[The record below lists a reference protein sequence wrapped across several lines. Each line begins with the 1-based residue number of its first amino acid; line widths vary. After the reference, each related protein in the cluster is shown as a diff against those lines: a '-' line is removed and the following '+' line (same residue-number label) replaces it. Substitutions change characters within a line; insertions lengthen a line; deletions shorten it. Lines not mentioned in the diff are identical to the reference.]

1 MTGVLPFGSLAGM
14 NNNLAQGSDPAFC
27 AGMTEADYRKAIGL
41 SQSSLKI
48 FHKSAAHYLASTE
61 EQHEPTDAMILGS
74 VFHAMVLQPD
84 EAKNLYA
91 VKLKLDGRSKEGK
104 AYNEQFAIENAGKFI
119 INVEQEAQLLAMKA
133 SLFSHPKANELLANS
148 DYRELPVFGTYP
160 TPYGDVRLKG
170 LIDAYDSK
178 DGIIND
184 IKTCESASPEDF
196 KRAIWDRRYDFQD
209 VQYGWLLQNAG
220 KPVNQFNFIC
230 VEKKPPFAVAVYSI
244 SAESLLK
251 SAGRWE
257 DLVIEFGACTSS
269 GIWKAYSD
277 EVIELSL

>member
-1 MTGVLPFGSLAGM
+1 M

-61 EQHEPTDAMILGS
+61 EKNEPSDAMILGS
-74 VFHAMVLQPD
+74 VFHAIMLQPD
-84 EAKNLYA
+84 KARELYA
-91 VKLKLDGRSKEGK
+91 VKLKVDGRSKDGK
-104 AYNEQFAIENAGKFI
+104 AYNEQFAIENAGKFVI
-119 INVEQEAQLLAMKA
+119 TYEQEAQLLAMR
-133 SLFSHPKANELLANS
+133 SSIISHPKACVLLAQS
-148 DYRELPVFGTYP
+148 DYKELPVFGTYP

-178 DGIIND
+178 NGFVND
-184 IKTCESASPEDF
+184 LKTCEDCSQEGF
-196 KRAIWDRRYDFQD
+196 RKAIWERRYDFQD

-257 DLVIEFGACTSS
+257 DLVFEFASCNKT

-277 EVIELSL
+277 DIVEITL

>member
-1 MTGVLPFGSLAGM
+1 M

-48 FHKSAAHYLASTE
+48 FSKSAAHYLASTE
-61 EQHEPTDAMILGS
+61 EQHEPSDAMILGS
-74 VFHAMVLQPD
+74 VFHAIMLQPN

-91 VKLKLDGRSKEGK
+91 VKLKVDGRSKEGK
-104 AYNEQFAIENAGKFI
+104 AYNENFALENAGKFI
-119 INVEQEAQLLAMKA
+119 INVEQEAQLMAMKT
-133 SLFSHPKANELLANS
+133 SILGHPKASVLLAHS

-178 DGIIND
+178 DGIVND

-209 VQYGWLLQNAG
+209 VQYGWLLENAG

>member
-1 MTGVLPFGSLAGM
+1 M
-14 NNNLAQGSDPAFC
+14 NHNLAQGSDPAFC

-74 VFHAMVLQPD
+74 VFHAIMLQPD

-91 VKLKLDGRSKEGK
+91 VKQKVDGRSKEGK

-133 SLFSHPKANELLANS
+133 SLLSHPKANELLANS

-178 DGIIND
+178 RGFVND

-220 KPVNQFNFIC
+220 KPVNQFNFLC

-257 DLVIEFGACTSS
+257 DLVIEFGACQSS

>member
-1 MTGVLPFGSLAGM
+1 LTGVLPFVSLAGM
-14 NNNLAQGSDPAFC
+14 NNNLAQGKDPAFC
-27 AGMTEADYRKAIGL
+27 AGMTEADYRKALGL

-48 FHKSAAHYLASTE
+48 FSKSAGHYLASTE
-61 EQHEPTDAMILGS
+61 EQAEPTDAMILGS
-74 VFHAMVLQPD
+74 VFHAIMLQPD

-91 VKLKLDGRSKEGK
+91 VKLKMDGRSKEGK
-104 AYNEQFAIENAGKFI
+104 AYNENFAVENAGKFI
-119 INVEQEAQLLAMKA
+119 INVEQEAQLMAMAK
-133 SLFSHPKANELLANS
+133 SILSHPKASQLLADS
-148 DYRELPVFGTYP
+148 DYKELPVFGTYP

-170 LIDAYDSK
+170 LIDAYDSER
-178 DGIIND
+178 GFVND
-184 IKTCESASPEDF
+184 IKTCEDASPEGF
-196 KRAIWDRRYDFQD
+196 RKAIWDRRYDLQD
-209 VQYGWLLQNAG
+209 VQYSWLLENAG

-230 VEKKPPFAVAVYSI
+230 VEKKNPFAVAVYSI

-277 EVIELSL
+277 DIVELSL

>member
-1 MTGVLPFGSLAGM
+1 MTGVLPFVSLAGM
-14 NNNLAQGSDPAFC
+14 NNNLAQGKDPAFC
-27 AGMTEADYRKAIGL
+27 AGMTEAEYRKAIGL

-48 FHKSAAHYLASTE
+48 FSKSPAHYLASTE
-61 EQHEPTDAMILGS
+61 EVSEPSDAMILGS

-91 VKLKLDGRSKEGK
+91 VKLKVDGRSKEGK
-104 AYNEQFAIENAGKFI
+104 AYNENFAVENAGKFI

-133 SLFSHPKANELLANS
+133 SLLSHPMAYELIGRS
-148 DYRELPVFGTYP
+148 DYKELPVFGTYP

-170 LIDAYDSK
+170 LIDAYDSVR
-178 DGIIND
+178 GFVND
-184 IKTCESASPEDF
+184 IKTCEDASPEGF
-196 KRAIWDRRYDFQD
+196 KKAIWDRRYDFQD
-209 VQYGWLLQNAG
+209 VQYGWLLENAG
-220 KPVNQFNFIC
+220 KRVNQFNFIC
-230 VEKKPPFAVAVYSI
+230 VEKKPPYAVAVYSI

-277 EVIELSL
+277 EIIELSL

>member
-1 MTGVLPFGSLAGM
+1 MTGVIPFDCLAVM
-14 NNNLAQGSDPAFC
+14 NNNLAQGKDPAFC
-27 AGMTEADYRKAIGL
+27 AGMTEADYRKALGL

-48 FHKSAAHYLASTE
+48 FSKSAAHYLASTE
-61 EQHEPTDAMILGS
+61 EQAEPTDAMILGS
-74 VFHAMVLQPD
+74 VFHAMMLQPD

-91 VKLKLDGRSKEGK
+91 VKLKMDGRSKEGR
-104 AYNEQFAIENAGKFI
+104 AYNENFAIENAGKFV
-119 INVEQEAQLLAMKA
+119 INVEQEAQLKDMCKSILA
-133 SLFSHPKANELLANS
+133 HPKASQLLADS
-148 DYRELPVFGTYP
+148 DYKELPVFGTYP

-178 DGIIND
+178 NGFVND
-184 IKTCESASPEDF
+184 IKTCEDASPEGF
-196 KRAIWDRRYDFQD
+196 RKAIWDRRYDFQD
-209 VQYGWLLQNAG
+209 VQYSWLLENAG

-230 VEKKPPFAVAVYSI
+230 VEKKPPYAVAVYSI
-244 SAESLLK
+244 NADSLLK

-277 EVIELSL
+277 EIVELSL

>member
-1 MTGVLPFGSLAGM
+1 MH
-14 NNNLAQGSDPAFC
+14 NNLAQGKDPAFC
-27 AGMTEADYRKAIGL
+27 AGMTEADYRKALGL

-61 EQHEPTDAMILGS
+61 EANEPTDAMILGS
-74 VFHAMVLQPD
+74 VFHAIMLQPD

-91 VKLKLDGRSKEGK
+91 VKLKVDGRSKEGK
-104 AYNEQFAIENAGKFI
+104 AYNENFAVENAGKLV
-119 INVEQEAQLLAMKA
+119 INVEQEAQLMAMRQ
-133 SLFSHPKANELLANS
+133 SILSHPKASQLLADS
-148 DYRELPVFGTYP
+148 DYKELPVFGTYP

-170 LIDAYDSK
+170 LIDAYDSER
-178 DGIIND
+178 GFVND

-209 VQYGWLLQNAG
+209 VQYSWLLENAG

-230 VEKKPPFAVAVYSI
+230 VEKKNPYAVAVYSI
-244 SAESLLK
+244 SADSLLK

-257 DLVIEFGACTSS
+257 DLVIEFGEAA
-269 GIWKAYSD
+269 GD
-277 EVIELSL
+277 VNV

>member
-1 MTGVLPFGSLAGM
+1 M
-14 NNNLAQGSDPAFC
+14 NNNLAQGKDPAFC
-27 AGMTEADYRKAIGL
+27 AGMTEAEYRNAVGL

-48 FHKSAAHYLASTE
+48 FSKSPAHYLASTE
-61 EQHEPTDAMILGS
+61 EKQEPSDAMILGS
-74 VFHAMVLQPD
+74 VFHALVLQP
-84 EAKNLYA
+84 EKAKDLYA
-91 VKLKLDGRSKEGK
+91 VKLKVDGRSSMGK
-104 AYNEQFAIENAGKFI
+104 AYNENFALENAGKFV

-133 SLFSHPKANELLANS
+133 SLLSHPKAHRLLADSN
-148 DYRELPVFGTYP
+148 YRELPVFGTYP

-170 LIDAYDSK
+170 LIDAYDSVN
-178 DGIIND
+178 GYIND
-184 IKTCESASPEDF
+184 VKTCEDASPEGF
-196 KRAIWDRRYDFQD
+196 RKAIWDRRYDFQD
-209 VQYGWLLQNAG
+209 VQYGWLLHNAG
-220 KPVNQFNFIC
+220 KPVNQFNFLC

-277 EVIELSL
+277 EIIELSL

>member
-1 MTGVLPFGSLAGM
+1 M
-14 NNNLAQGSDPAFC
+14 NNNLAQGKDPAFC
-27 AGMTEADYRKAIGL
+27 AGMTEADYRKALGL

-48 FHKSAAHYLASTE
+48 FSKPAAHYLASTE
-61 EQHEPTDAMILGS
+61 EQSEPTDAMILGS
-74 VFHAMVLQPD
+74 VFHALLLQPD

-91 VKLKLDGRSKEGK
+91 VKLKVDGRSKEGK
-104 AYNEQFAIENAGKFI
+104 LYNENFALENAGKFI
-119 INVEQEAQLLAMKA
+119 INSEQEKQLFDMR
-133 SLFSHPKANELLANS
+133 SSIISHPKACVLLAQS
-148 DYRELPVFGTYP
+148 DYKELPVFGTYP

-178 DGIIND
+178 NGFIND
-184 IKTCESASPEDF
+184 IKTCEDASPEGF
-196 KRAIWDRRYDFQD
+196 RKAIWERRYDFQD
-209 VQYGWLLQNAG
+209 VQYSWLLENAG

-230 VEKKPPFAVAVYSI
+230 VEKKNPFAVAVYSI

>member
-1 MTGVLPFGSLAGM
+1 LTGVLPFVSLAGM

-48 FHKSAAHYLASTE
+48 FSKSAAHYLASTE

-91 VKLKLDGRSKEGK
+91 VKLKVDGRSKEGK

-133 SLFSHPKANELLANS
+133 SLLSHPKANELLANS

-178 DGIIND
+178 RGFVND
-184 IKTCESASPEDF
+184 IKTCEDASPEGF
-196 KRAIWDRRYDFQD
+196 RKAIWDRRYDFQD

-220 KPVNQFNFIC
+220 KPVNQFNFLCI
-230 VEKKPPFAVAVYSI
+230 EKKPPFAVAVYSI

>member
-1 MTGVLPFGSLAGM
+1 M

-48 FHKSAAHYLASTE
+48 FSKSPAHYLASTE
-61 EQHEPTDAMILGS
+61 EQNEPTDAMILGS
-74 VFHAMVLQPD
+74 VFHAIVLQPD
-84 EAKNLYA
+84 EAKDLYA
-91 VKLKLDGRSKEGK
+91 VKQKVDGRSKEGK

-119 INVEQEAQLLAMKA
+119 INSEQEAQLLAMKA
-133 SLFSHPKANELLANS
+133 SLLSHPKANELLANS

-178 DGIIND
+178 RGFVND
-184 IKTCESASPEDF
+184 IKTCEDASPEGF
-196 KRAIWDRRYDFQD
+196 RKAIWDRKYDYQD

-220 KPVNQFNFIC
+220 KPVNQFNFLCI
-230 VEKKPPFAVAVYSI
+230 EKKNPYAVAVYSI

-277 EVIELSL
+277 EVIELAL

>member
-1 MTGVLPFGSLAGM
+1 M
-14 NNNLAQGSDPAFC
+14 NHNLAQGKDPAFC

-61 EQHEPTDAMILGS
+61 ERNEPTDAMILGS
-74 VFHAMVLQPD
+74 VFHALLLQP
-84 EAKNLYA
+84 EQAKELYA
-91 VKLKLDGRSKEGK
+91 VKLKMDGRSREGK
-104 AYNEQFAIENAGKFI
+104 AYNENFAVENAGKFI
-119 INVEQEAQLLAMKA
+119 INVEQEAQLFAMRSSVIA
-133 SLFSHPKANELLANS
+133 HPKACVLLAES
-148 DYRELPVFGTYP
+148 DYKELPVFGTYP

-178 DGIIND
+178 RGFVND
-184 IKTCESASPEDF
+184 LKTCEDASPEGF
-196 KRAIWDRRYDFQD
+196 RKAIWERRYDFQD
-209 VQYGWLLQNAG
+209 VQYGWLLENAG
-220 KPVNQFNFIC
+220 KSVNQFNFIC
-230 VEKKPPFAVAVYSI
+230 VEKKPPYAVAVYSI

-257 DLVIEFGACTSS
+257 DLVIEFGACQSS

>member
-1 MTGVLPFGSLAGM
+1 M
-14 NNNLAQGSDPAFC
+14 NHNLAQGKDPAFC

-48 FHKSAAHYLASTE
+48 FHKSPAHYLSSTE
-61 EQHEPTDAMILGS
+61 EQAEPTDAMIMGS

-84 EAKNLYA
+84 KAQDLYA
-91 VKLKLDGRSKEGK
+91 VKLKMDGRSKEGK
-104 AYNEQFAIENAGKFI
+104 AYNENFAIENAGKLI
-119 INVEQEAQLLAMKA
+119 INHESEAQLFKMYQ
-133 SLFSHPKANELLANS
+133 SINNHPKAFELLAES
-148 DYRELPVFGTYP
+148 DYKELPVFGTYP

-178 DGIIND
+178 RGFVND
-184 IKTCESASPEDF
+184 IKTCEDASPEGF
-196 KRAIWDRRYDFQD
+196 RKAIWERRYDFQD
-209 VQYGWLLQNAG
+209 VQYGWLLENAG

-277 EVIELSL
+277 EIIELSL

>member
-1 MTGVLPFGSLAGM
+1 M
-14 NNNLAQGSDPAFC
+14 NHNLAQGSDPAFC

-61 EQHEPTDAMILGS
+61 EQNEPTDAMILGS
-74 VFHAMVLQPD
+74 VFHAMMLQPD
-84 EAKNLYA
+84 KAKELYA
-91 VKLKLDGRSKEGK
+91 VKLKVDGRSKEGK
-104 AYNEQFAIENAGKFI
+104 FV
-119 INVEQEAQLLAMKA
+119 INVEQEAQLLQMRSSVIA
-133 SLFSHPKANELLANS
+133 HPKACVLLAQS
-148 DYRELPVFGTYP
+148 DYKELPVFGTYP

-178 DGIIND
+178 NGFIND

-230 VEKKPPFAVAVYSI
+230 VEKKPPFAVAVYCI

-257 DLVIEFGACTSS
+257 DLVIEYGACQSS